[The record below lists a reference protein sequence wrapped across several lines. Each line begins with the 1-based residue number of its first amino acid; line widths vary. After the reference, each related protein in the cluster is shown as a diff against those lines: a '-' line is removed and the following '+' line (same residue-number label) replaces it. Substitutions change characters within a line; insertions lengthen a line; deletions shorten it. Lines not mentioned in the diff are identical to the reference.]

1 MDIFRSSGDTLT
13 RENFYKL
20 KSKLAEARLLTM
32 QRSDSTHLFDTTS
45 KSNEDSDGEKEDSD
59 SADATAAEAAE
70 AADTVFD
77 CVSRPI
83 STSSSRAKSASNGI
97 VRAIRS
103 RIQAIRSGEL
113 LSIIFIR
120 TRIPRKPRTIYLG
133 SIGASARAEMWGNVV
148 SGEPV
153 DMEISG
159 HIDLDMRMKTENILP
174 YLNGEARLVPKKTDL
189 TFYNWDRGTASY
201 NSTSNFQ
208 VVAELPR
215 LLLRHTESEASLDIT
230 TSTPSAKRS
239 MESKTTRG
247 SGWQHIRTSDE
258 ETYAMI
264 FDVYILYEDQGTK
277 NSSNNQKSDH

>member
-1 MDIFRSSGDTLT
+1 
-13 RENFYKL
+13 
-20 KSKLAEARLLTM
+20 M

-45 KSNEDSDGEKEDSD
+45 KSHGGGDSEGEKDDSE
-59 SADATAAEAAE
+59 SADATAAEGIDDAP
-70 AADTVFD
+70 VFD
-77 CVSRPI
+77 TAVVSRPI
-83 STSSSRAKSASNGI
+83 STSSSRAKSASGNGI
-97 VRAIRS
+97 IRAIRS

-120 TRIPRKPRTIYLG
+120 TRIPRKARTIYLG
-133 SIGASARAEMWGNVV
+133 SIGAPARAEMWGNVL
-148 SGEPV
+148 SGEPT

-174 YLNGEARLVPKKTDL
+174 YLNGEARLVPKKTDM

-215 LLLRHTESEASLDIT
+215 LLLRHTGSDACLDIT

-247 SGWQHIRTSDE
+247 SGWQHIRTADE

-264 FDVYILYEDQGTK
+264 FDVYILYEDGTNK
-277 NSSNNQKSDH
+277 SSNNQQKSVHCQK